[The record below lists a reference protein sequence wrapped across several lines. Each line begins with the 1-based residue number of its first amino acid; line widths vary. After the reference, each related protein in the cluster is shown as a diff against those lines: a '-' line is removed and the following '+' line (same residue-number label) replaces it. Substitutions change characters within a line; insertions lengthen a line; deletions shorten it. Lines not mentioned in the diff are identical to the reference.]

1 MASGAIHLEVRT
13 GFKMSSM
20 RKANFVPNICNGQ
33 ARLIQLL
40 GIVAAA
46 ATRGPQELAQLGL
59 HAGLGMTGRALRVRG
74 QDVVSLR
81 REFMAERAIGPE
93 SGFRIDSNLRIDMLR
108 VWKVDEQ
115 ADVAFRWKTED
126 VVLVGVD
133 RRSVTLGANQ
143 ICFSIASTFGLGGVG
158 VT

>member
-1 MASGAIHLEVRT
+1 
-13 GFKMSSM
+13 
-20 RKANFVPNICNGQ
+20 
-33 ARLIQLL
+33 
-40 GIVAAA
+40 
-46 ATRGPQELAQLGL
+46 
-59 HAGLGMTGRALRVRG
+59 
-74 QDVVSLR
+74 
-81 REFMAERAIGPE
+81 MAERAIGPE
-93 SGFRIDSNLRIDMLR
+93 SGLRIDSNLRIDMLR

-143 ICFSIASTFGLGGVG
+143 ICFSIASTFGLEGVG